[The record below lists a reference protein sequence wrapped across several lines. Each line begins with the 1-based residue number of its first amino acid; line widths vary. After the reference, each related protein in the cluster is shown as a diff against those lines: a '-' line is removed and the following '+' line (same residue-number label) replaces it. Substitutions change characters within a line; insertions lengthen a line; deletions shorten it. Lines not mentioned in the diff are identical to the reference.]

1 MPSWS
6 AYLMALQHIGLQHP
20 VFRDL
25 LTLRKNEGRSAP
37 DRIVVEGAWEHEQ
50 LLTSGAVVESF
61 FWCPEASLS
70 ERSQRFAEEASST
83 ALAAYRISERA
94 LARLTRQGRP
104 DGLVSVA
111 RLPTWSPTGFRFGRS
126 ALVLVADGVE
136 YAGNLGTLIRTVDAA
151 RADCLVLTNRRARR
165 SHPKVLAASRGM
177 VLRTPVLEFDSVTA
191 SADWLRTHGFRV
203 LLADPGTSVS
213 YRSVDYATA
222 PTAIV
227 VGSEGSGLPQEWRSQ
242 GFEAVSIPMLGSADS
257 LNVALS
263 AGILL
268 FEARAHKN
276 GW

>member
-1 MPSWS
+1 
-6 AYLMALQHIGLQHP
+6 MAPLHIGLQHP
-20 VFRDL
+20 LFREL
-25 LTLRKNEGRSAP
+25 LTLRRNEGRTTP

-70 ERSQRFAEEASST
+70 ERAQKYAAETSTT
-83 ALAAYRISERA
+83 ALASYRISERA

-104 DGLVSVA
+104 DGLVSIA
-111 RLPTWSPTGFRFGRS
+111 RLPTWEPSEFRFGRTG
-126 ALVLVADGVE
+126 LVLVADGVE

-165 SHPKVLAASRGM
+165 SHPKVLSASRGM
-177 VLRTPVLEFDSVTA
+177 VLRTPVVEFDTVSA
-191 SADWLRTHGFRV
+191 SADWLREHGFHV

-213 YRSVDYATA
+213 YRSVDYAAA

-227 VGSEGSGLPQEWRSQ
+227 VGSEGSGLPPEWRSQ
-242 GFEAVSIPMLGSADS
+242 GFEAVSIPMLGLADS